1 MPRRPMNVLPALD
14 ARAAANGR
22 VFVALGRLRCTPPEF
37 GRLRQ
42 FSGRCERG
50 FLQVEGGLMNQLKKV
65 ATGKDLA
72 CLAGKYS
79 GSDANTRSAV
89 AMLLDAQAGGLA

>member
-1 MPRRPMNVLPALD
+1 
-14 ARAAANGR
+14 
-22 VFVALGRLRCTPPEF
+22 
-37 GRLRQ
+37 
-42 FSGRCERG
+42 
-50 FLQVEGGLMNQLKKV
+50 MNQLKKV

-79 GSDANTRSAV
+79 GSDTNTRSAV

>member
-1 MPRRPMNVLPALD
+1 MYPPPIRAPQTVFWAL
-14 ARAAANGR
+14 RAG
-22 VFVALGRLRCTPPEF
+22 VFTG
-37 GRLRQ
+37 
-42 FSGRCERG
+42 
-50 FLQVEGGLMNQLKKV
+50 EGGLMNQLKKV

>member
-1 MPRRPMNVLPALD
+1 MYPPPPPRIRAPQIVFLAL
-14 ARAAANGR
+14 RAG
-22 VFVALGRLRCTPPEF
+22 VFTG
-37 GRLRQ
+37 G
-42 FSGRCERG
+42 
-50 FLQVEGGLMNQLKKV
+50 GGLMNQLKKV

-89 AMLLDAQAGGLA
+89 AMLLDAQVGGHA